1 MPTKVAFA
9 LFAEAIV
16 FALLLFVAA
25 GTADWPACWVFL
37 ALFFGPAAVLTAVTA
52 RRDPALLAERM
63 KPPVQKGQPVW
74 DRVFLLILGV
84 LFLAWLVSMG
94 VDARRYHWSDVP
106 DWLRGIGAAAMLAS
120 WWICARVFDENTFLA
135 PVVKIQAER
144 NQTVIST
151 GPYAIVRHPFY
162 VGAILLLASSALLL
176 GSWIGVAGA
185 CVIAV
190 GIAIRIPGEEH
201 ELRRKLAG
209 YEDYAARVRYRLV
222 PFVW

>member
-1 MPTKVAFA
+1 MPAKVAFA
-9 LFAEAIV
+9 MFAEAIV
-16 FALLLFVAA
+16 FALLLFGAA
-25 GTADWPACWVFL
+25 GTVYWPACWAFL
-37 ALFFGPAAVLTAVTA
+37 ALVFGPAAVLTAITA

-63 KPPVQKGQPVW
+63 KVRFQQRQPLW
-74 DRVFLLILGV
+74 DRIFLVVIGV

-94 VDARRYHWSDVP
+94 LDARRYQWSHVP

-120 WWICARVFDENTFLA
+120 WWICARVFDANTFLA

-144 NQTVIST
+144 GQTVIST

-185 CVIAV
+185 GAIAI

-201 ELRRKLAG
+201 ELRRHLAG
-209 YEDYAARVRYRLV
+209 YNDYAARVRYRLI
-222 PFVW
+222 PFIW